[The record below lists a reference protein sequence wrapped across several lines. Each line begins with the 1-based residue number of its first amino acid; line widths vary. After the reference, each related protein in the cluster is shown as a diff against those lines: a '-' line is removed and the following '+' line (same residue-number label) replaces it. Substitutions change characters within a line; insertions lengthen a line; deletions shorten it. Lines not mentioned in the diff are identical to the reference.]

1 MNSVNLK
8 YKKSTLRFY
17 YENAVKTL
25 FQSEPIP
32 TYYFQFNWVTSHKTW
47 KWLKF
52 NSTVLNWCLKPLKN
66 VKESKQRNVSIFH
79 VYKNATNIFNK
90 VPIHLTIKCFWLD
103 FTVLNHCLKTLKK
116 VKEFK
121 QRNFSI
127 FSLVQ
132 VYKNG
137 TNAFNKVSIY
147 PCKYISFIKWFWL
160 KSTVLNWCLRTL
172 KNVKEF
178 KQKNVSISLWV
189 HVYENAINVFNKV
202 PVCPC
207 KFTSSIRWFWLNS
220 TVLNWCLKNEK
231 WKM

>member
-1 MNSVNLK
+1 MFWKNLIIYASAPKRWKRHFNFDVFQCRNFNLNEWLHIKDQNAFNKQLLLNSVNLK

-172 KNVKEF
+172 
-178 KQKNVSISLWV
+178 
-189 HVYENAINVFNKV
+189 
-202 PVCPC
+202 
-207 KFTSSIRWFWLNS
+207 
-220 TVLNWCLKNEK
+220 
-231 WKM
+231 